1 MTDPTR
7 EANRWEKLQRLTRDA
22 SERLRQRA
30 RLTRL
35 RARVSRLE
43 SQVETEKTRVGRALY
58 PLVEDATI
66 HVGLPEVQE
75 GVETIARLREQIRVS
90 VERIEE
96 LEAGD
101 DA

>member
-1 MTDPTR
+1 MADSSGD
-7 EANRWEKLQRLTRDA
+7 ENRWEKLQRLTRDA
-22 SERLRQRA
+22 SDRLRQRA
-30 RLTRL
+30 RLGRL

-43 SQVETEKTRVGRALY
+43 SQVESEKARVGRALY

-66 HVGLPEVQE
+66 SVGLPEVQE
-75 GVETIARLREQIRVS
+75 GVETIARLREQIRAS

-96 LEAGD
+96 LEAHD